1 MAQLSRPYQIALGA
15 MVLLALVWVVAF
27 RGHTTSSSS
36 TPVASTPAVA
46 PAPTAASEA
55 AAAAAP
61 TKIYH
66 GAAPGVE
73 GLTRA
78 INHAHGAVATSQG
91 EAHQV
96 ETASAQPTGTG
107 AGGAAASTAAAGS
120 SQTTATGSTP
130 AGAAVTVSKSTTVTS
145 SKHAAAASTSVTVT
159 KSAAPT
165 KVAPRAGKPASTKS
179 NAIPPHQAAVESEL
193 KHGEV
198 AVVLFWNP
206 RGADDDAVH
215 TELEVLLAAHHE
227 IRSVGHV
234 KLVQKLLKIVG
245 LELDRKIA
253 VHYASAAQVSSF
265 GSFTKTVQVYGTP
278 TMLII
283 NRHGAI
289 STLTGLTD
297 AFSIEQTIDEARQSP

>member
-1 MAQLSRPYQIALGA
+1 MKSPAGFARFNSSAIDAEGGGNGTAFPSVSDRSRGD
-15 MVLLALVWVVAF
+15 
-27 RGHTTSSSS
+27 
-36 TPVASTPAVA
+36 
-46 PAPTAASEA
+46 
-55 AAAAAP
+55 
-61 TKIYH
+61 
-66 GAAPGVE
+66 GAA
-73 GLTRA
+73 
-78 INHAHGAVATSQG
+78 
-91 EAHQV
+91 
-96 ETASAQPTGTG
+96 
-107 AGGAAASTAAAGS
+107 
-120 SQTTATGSTP
+120 
-130 AGAAVTVSKSTTVTS
+130 
-145 SKHAAAASTSVTVT
+145 
-159 KSAAPT
+159 
-165 KVAPRAGKPASTKS
+165 RAGVGRRLSWAH
-179 NAIPPHQAAVESEL
+179 HQAAVESEL